1 MGFGFLRHGLRKEA
15 KNKIYLL
22 KVEKYM
28 FVGQLAYLIL
38 LSHFELKMWREA
50 VQIKLSNLLF
60 WIWHNKENN
69 SDKSIQYSQRLT
81 V

>member
-38 LSHFELKMWREA
+38 F
-50 VQIKLSNLLF
+50 
-60 WIWHNKENN
+60 
-69 SDKSIQYSQRLT
+69 
-81 V
+81 